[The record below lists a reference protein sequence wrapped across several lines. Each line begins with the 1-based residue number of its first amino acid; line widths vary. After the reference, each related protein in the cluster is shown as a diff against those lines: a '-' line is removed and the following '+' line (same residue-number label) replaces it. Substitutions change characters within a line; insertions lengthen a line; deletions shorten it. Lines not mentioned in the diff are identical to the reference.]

1 MKQKSVRNLFL
12 KKLFPYLLLIPSLIP
27 IVVIL
32 IYPICETFVISLFK
46 MNPMRPDADLF
57 IGLGNYIKLFHEE
70 SFFLGLKNS
79 LELTLVTVVGSNLV
93 GLGLALLLNMEFKG
107 RGIFRSL
114 VIIPWTLPAV
124 AAVLIWIWIL
134 DYQFGVANY
143 ILSIAGIIN
152 ESIPWLSST
161 QMAMVSVTIVCIWKQ
176 FPISCIMYLASLQ
189 TIDHT
194 QYEAAEMDG
203 ANLIQRFFCIT
214 LPGIAASGGV
224 VLLLTSVWAF
234 REFTIIQIMTN
245 GGPSRAT
252 ETLVVQSY
260 LEAFNNFNYGYASSL
275 GMITFTIS
283 LIFSVVYYKLILGR
297 KGGGLK

>member
-46 MNPMRPDADLF
+46 KNPMRPDADLF

-107 RGIFRSL
+107 RGIFRAL

-124 AAVLIWIWIL
+124 TAVLIWIWIL

-143 ILSIAGIIN
+143 ILSIAGIVK

-161 QMAMVSVTIVCIWKQ
+161 QMAMVSVIIVCIWKQ

-189 TIDHT
+189 TVDHT

-203 ANLIQRFFCIT
+203 ANLIQKFFCIT

-275 GMITFTIS
+275 GMITFAIS

-297 KGGGLK
+297 KGEV

>member
-93 GLGLALLLNMEFKG
+93 GLGLALLRNMEFKG
-107 RGIFRSL
+107 RGIFRAL

-143 ILSIAGIIN
+143 ILSIAGIVK

-161 QMAMVSVTIVCIWKQ
+161 QMAMVSVIIVCIWKQ

-189 TIDHT
+189 TVDHT

-203 ANLIQRFFCIT
+203 ANLIQKFFCIT

-275 GMITFTIS
+275 GMITFAIS

-297 KGGGLK
+297 KGEV

>member
-1 MKQKSVRNLFL
+1 MKQKSVRNLLL

-32 IYPICETFVISLFK
+32 IYPICETCVISLFK

-107 RGIFRSL
+107 RGIFRAL

-143 ILSIAGIIN
+143 ILSIAGIVK

-161 QMAMVSVTIVCIWKQ
+161 QTAMVSVIIVCIWKQ

-189 TIDHT
+189 TVDHT

-203 ANLIQRFFCIT
+203 ANLIQKFFCIT

-275 GMITFTIS
+275 GMITFAIS

-297 KGGGLK
+297 KGEV

>member
-79 LELTLVTVVGSNLV
+79 LELTSVTVAGSNLV

-107 RGIFRSL
+107 RGIFRAL

-143 ILSIAGIIN
+143 ILSIAGIVK

-161 QMAMVSVTIVCIWKQ
+161 QMAMVSVIIVCIWKQ

-189 TIDHT
+189 TVDHT

-203 ANLIQRFFCIT
+203 ANLIQKFFCIT

-275 GMITFTIS
+275 GMITFAIS

-297 KGGGLK
+297 KGEV

>member
-93 GLGLALLLNMEFKG
+93 GLGLTLLLNMEFKG
-107 RGIFRSL
+107 RGIFRAL

-143 ILSIAGIIN
+143 ILSIAGIVK

-161 QMAMVSVTIVCIWKQ
+161 QMAMVSVIIVCIWKQ

-189 TIDHT
+189 TVDHT

-203 ANLIQRFFCIT
+203 ANLIQKFFCIT

-275 GMITFTIS
+275 GMITFAIS

-297 KGGGLK
+297 KGEV

>member
-107 RGIFRSL
+107 RGIFRAL

-143 ILSIAGIIN
+143 ILSIAGIVK

-161 QMAMVSVTIVCIWKQ
+161 QMAMVSVIIVCIWKQ

-189 TIDHT
+189 TVDILNMRLLRWM
-194 QYEAAEMDG
+194 EL
-203 ANLIQRFFCIT
+203 NLIQKFFCIT
-214 LPGIAASGGV
+214 LPGVAASGGV

-275 GMITFTIS
+275 GMITFAIS
-283 LIFSVVYYKLILGR
+283 LILVWCIIN
-297 KGGGLK
+297 

>member
-46 MNPMRPDADLF
+46 MNPMMPDADLF

-79 LELTLVTVVGSNLV
+79 LELTLVTVAGSNLV

-107 RGIFRSL
+107 RGIFRAL

-143 ILSIAGIIN
+143 ILSIAGIVK

-161 QMAMVSVTIVCIWKQ
+161 QMAMVSVIIVCIWKQ

-189 TIDHT
+189 TVDHT

-203 ANLIQRFFCIT
+203 ANLIQKFFCIT

-275 GMITFTIS
+275 GMITFAIS

-297 KGGGLK
+297 KGEV

>member
-1 MKQKSVRNLFL
+1 M
-12 KKLFPYLLLIPSLIP
+12 
-27 IVVIL
+27 
-32 IYPICETFVISLFK
+32 
-46 MNPMRPDADLF
+46 
-57 IGLGNYIKLFHEE
+57 
-70 SFFLGLKNS
+70 
-79 LELTLVTVVGSNLV
+79 
-93 GLGLALLLNMEFKG
+93 
-107 RGIFRSL
+107 

-143 ILSIAGIIN
+143 ILSIAGIVK

-161 QMAMVSVTIVCIWKQ
+161 QMAMVSVIIVCIWKQ
-176 FPISCIMYLASLQ
+176 FPISCIMYLAS
-189 TIDHT
+189 
-194 QYEAAEMDG
+194 
-203 ANLIQRFFCIT
+203 
-214 LPGIAASGGV
+214 
-224 VLLLTSVWAF
+224 LTSVWAF

-275 GMITFTIS
+275 GMITFAIS

-297 KGGGLK
+297 KGEV

>member
-32 IYPICETFVISLFK
+32 IYPIYETFVISLFK

-79 LELTLVTVVGSNLV
+79 LELTLVTVAGSNLV

-107 RGIFRSL
+107 RGIFRAL

-143 ILSIAGIIN
+143 ILSIAGIVK

-161 QMAMVSVTIVCIWKQ
+161 QMAMVSVIIVCIWKQ

-189 TIDHT
+189 TVDHT

-203 ANLIQRFFCIT
+203 ANLIQKFFCIT

-275 GMITFTIS
+275 GMITFAIS

-297 KGGGLK
+297 KGEV

>member
-107 RGIFRSL
+107 RGIFRAL

-143 ILSIAGIIN
+143 ILSIAGIVK

-161 QMAMVSVTIVCIWKQ
+161 QMAMVSVIIVCIWKQ

-189 TIDHT
+189 TVDHT

-203 ANLIQRFFCIT
+203 ANLIQKFFCIT

-234 REFTIIQIMTN
+234 REFTIIRIMTN

-275 GMITFTIS
+275 GMITFAIS

-297 KGGGLK
+297 KGEV

>member
-107 RGIFRSL
+107 RGIFRAL

-143 ILSIAGIIN
+143 ILSIAGIVK

-161 QMAMVSVTIVCIWKQ
+161 QMAMVSVIIVCIWKQ

-189 TIDHT
+189 TVDHT

-203 ANLIQRFFCIT
+203 ANLIQKFFCIT

-275 GMITFTIS
+275 GMITFAIS
-283 LIFSVVYYKLILGR
+283 LIFSVVYYKPH
-297 KGGGLK
+297 

>member
-107 RGIFRSL
+107 RGIFRAL

-143 ILSIAGIIN
+143 ILSIAGIVK

-161 QMAMVSVTIVCIWKQ
+161 QMAMVSVIIVCIWKQ

-189 TIDHT
+189 TVDHT

-203 ANLIQRFFCIT
+203 ANLIQKFFCIT

-234 REFTIIQIMTN
+234 REFTIIQIMSN

-275 GMITFTIS
+275 GMITFAIS

-297 KGGGLK
+297 KGEV

>member
-1 MKQKSVRNLFL
+1 
-12 KKLFPYLLLIPSLIP
+12 
-27 IVVIL
+27 
-32 IYPICETFVISLFK
+32 
-46 MNPMRPDADLF
+46 MRPDADLF

-107 RGIFRSL
+107 RGIFRAL

-143 ILSIAGIIN
+143 ILSIAGIVK

-161 QMAMVSVTIVCIWKQ
+161 QMAMVSVIIVCIWKQ

-189 TIDHT
+189 TVDHT

-203 ANLIQRFFCIT
+203 ANLIQKFFCIT

-275 GMITFTIS
+275 GMITFAIS

-297 KGGGLK
+297 KGEV

>member
-79 LELTLVTVVGSNLV
+79 LELTLVTVAGSNLV

-107 RGIFRSL
+107 RGIFRAL

-143 ILSIAGIIN
+143 ILSIAGIVK

-161 QMAMVSVTIVCIWKQ
+161 QMAMVSVIIVCIWKQ

-189 TIDHT
+189 TVDHT

-203 ANLIQRFFCIT
+203 ANLIQKFFCIT

-275 GMITFTIS
+275 GMITFAIS
-283 LIFSVVYYKLILGR
+283 LIFSVVY
-297 KGGGLK
+297 

>member
-79 LELTLVTVVGSNLV
+79 LELTLVTVAGSNLV

-107 RGIFRSL
+107 RGIFRAL

-143 ILSIAGIIN
+143 ILSIAGIVK

-161 QMAMVSVTIVCIWKQ
+161 QMAMVSVIIVCIWKQ

-189 TIDHT
+189 TV
-194 QYEAAEMDG
+194 EVDG
-203 ANLIQRFFCIT
+203 ANLIQKFFCIT

-275 GMITFTIS
+275 GMITFAIS

-297 KGGGLK
+297 KGEV

>member
-79 LELTLVTVVGSNLV
+79 LELTLVTMVGSNLV

-107 RGIFRSL
+107 RGIFRAL

-143 ILSIAGIIN
+143 ILSIAGIVK

-161 QMAMVSVTIVCIWKQ
+161 QMAMVSVIIVCIWKQ

-189 TIDHT
+189 TVDHT

-203 ANLIQRFFCIT
+203 ANLIQKFFCIT

-275 GMITFTIS
+275 GMITFAIS

-297 KGGGLK
+297 KGEV

>member
-79 LELTLVTVVGSNLV
+79 LELTLVTVAGSNLV

-107 RGIFRSL
+107 RGIFRAL

-143 ILSIAGIIN
+143 ILSIAGIVK

-161 QMAMVSVTIVCIWKQ
+161 QMAMVSVIIVCIWKQ
-176 FPISCIMYLASLQ
+176 VPISCIMYLASLQ
-189 TIDHT
+189 TVDHT

-203 ANLIQRFFCIT
+203 ANLIQKFFCIT

-275 GMITFTIS
+275 GMITFAIS

-297 KGGGLK
+297 KGEV

>member
-93 GLGLALLLNMEFKG
+93 GLGLALLLNMEG
-107 RGIFRSL
+107 RGIFRAL

-143 ILSIAGIIN
+143 ILSIAGIVK

-161 QMAMVSVTIVCIWKQ
+161 QMAMVSVIIVCIWKQ

-189 TIDHT
+189 TVDHT

-203 ANLIQRFFCIT
+203 ANLIQKFFCIT

-275 GMITFTIS
+275 GMITFAIS

-297 KGGGLK
+297 KGEV

>member
-79 LELTLVTVVGSNLV
+79 LELTLVTVAGSNLV

-107 RGIFRSL
+107 RGIFRAL

-143 ILSIAGIIN
+143 ILSIAGIVKV
-152 ESIPWLSST
+152 SIPWLSST
-161 QMAMVSVTIVCIWKQ
+161 QMAMVSVIIVCIWKQ

-189 TIDHT
+189 TVDHT

-203 ANLIQRFFCIT
+203 ANLIQKFFCIT

-275 GMITFTIS
+275 GMITFAIS

-297 KGGGLK
+297 KGEV

>member
-275 GMITFTIS
+275 GMITFAIS

-297 KGGGLK
+297 KGEV

>member
-79 LELTLVTVVGSNLV
+79 LELTLVTVAGSNLV

-107 RGIFRSL
+107 RGIFRAL

-143 ILSIAGIIN
+143 ILSIAGIVK

-161 QMAMVSVTIVCIWKQ
+161 QMAMVSVIIVCIWKQ

-189 TIDHT
+189 TVDHT

-203 ANLIQRFFCIT
+203 ANLIQKFFCIT

-245 GGPSRAT
+245 GGSSRAT

-275 GMITFTIS
+275 GMITFAIS

-297 KGGGLK
+297 KGEV

>member
-79 LELTLVTVVGSNLV
+79 LELTLVTVAGSNLV

-107 RGIFRSL
+107 RGIFRAL

-143 ILSIAGIIN
+143 ILSIAGIVK

-161 QMAMVSVTIVCIWKQ
+161 QMAMVSVIIVCIWKQ

-189 TIDHT
+189 TVDHT

-203 ANLIQRFFCIT
+203 ANLIQKFFCIT

-275 GMITFTIS
+275 GMITFAIS

-297 KGGGLK
+297 KGEV

>member
-70 SFFLGLKNS
+70 SFFLGLKNY
-79 LELTLVTVVGSNLV
+79 LELTLVTVAGSNLV

-107 RGIFRSL
+107 RGIFRAL

-143 ILSIAGIIN
+143 ILSIAGIVK

-161 QMAMVSVTIVCIWKQ
+161 QMAMVSVIIVCIWKQ

-189 TIDHT
+189 TVDHT

-203 ANLIQRFFCIT
+203 ANLIQKFFCIT

-275 GMITFTIS
+275 GMITFAIS

-297 KGGGLK
+297 KGEV

>member
-107 RGIFRSL
+107 RGIFRAL

-134 DYQFGVANY
+134 DYPFGVANY
-143 ILSIAGIIN
+143 ILSIAGIVK

-161 QMAMVSVTIVCIWKQ
+161 QMAMVSVIIVCIWKQ

-189 TIDHT
+189 TVDHT

-203 ANLIQRFFCIT
+203 ANLIQKFFCIT

-275 GMITFTIS
+275 GMITFAIS

-297 KGGGLK
+297 KGEV

>member
-107 RGIFRSL
+107 RGIFRAL

-143 ILSIAGIIN
+143 ILSIAGIVK
-152 ESIPWLSST
+152 ESIHWLSST
-161 QMAMVSVTIVCIWKQ
+161 QMAMVSVIIVCIWKQ

-189 TIDHT
+189 TVDHT

-203 ANLIQRFFCIT
+203 ANLIQKFFCIT

-275 GMITFTIS
+275 GMITFAIS

-297 KGGGLK
+297 KGEV

>member
-107 RGIFRSL
+107 RGIFRAL

-143 ILSIAGIIN
+143 ILSIAGIVK

-161 QMAMVSVTIVCIWKQ
+161 QMAMVSVIIVCIWKQ

-189 TIDHT
+189 TVDHT

-203 ANLIQRFFCIT
+203 ANLIQKFFCIT

-260 LEAFNNFNYGYASSL
+260 LEAFNNFNYGYASSV
-275 GMITFTIS
+275 GMITFAIS

-297 KGGGLK
+297 KGEV

>member
-46 MNPMRPDADLF
+46 INPMRPDADLF

-107 RGIFRSL
+107 RGIFRAL

-143 ILSIAGIIN
+143 ILSIAGIVK

-161 QMAMVSVTIVCIWKQ
+161 QMAMVSVIIVCIWKQ

-189 TIDHT
+189 TVDHT

-203 ANLIQRFFCIT
+203 ANLIQKFFCIT

-275 GMITFTIS
+275 GMITFAIS

-297 KGGGLK
+297 KGEV

>member
-107 RGIFRSL
+107 RGIFRAL

-143 ILSIAGIIN
+143 ILSIAGIVK

-161 QMAMVSVTIVCIWKQ
+161 QMAMVSVIIVCIWKQ

-189 TIDHT
+189 TVDHT

-203 ANLIQRFFCIT
+203 ANLIQKFFCIT

-234 REFTIIQIMTN
+234 REFMIIQIMTN

-275 GMITFTIS
+275 GMITFAIS

-297 KGGGLK
+297 KGEV

>member
-12 KKLFPYLLLIPSLIP
+12 KKLFPYLLIIPSLIP

-107 RGIFRSL
+107 RGIFRAL

-143 ILSIAGIIN
+143 ILSIAGIVK

-161 QMAMVSVTIVCIWKQ
+161 QMAMVSVIIVCIWKQ

-189 TIDHT
+189 TVDHT

-203 ANLIQRFFCIT
+203 ANLIQKFFCIT

-275 GMITFTIS
+275 GMITFAIS

-297 KGGGLK
+297 KGEV

>member
-79 LELTLVTVVGSNLV
+79 LELTLVTVAGSNLV

-107 RGIFRSL
+107 RGIFRAL

-143 ILSIAGIIN
+143 ILSIAGIVK

-161 QMAMVSVTIVCIWKQ
+161 QMAMVSVIIVCIWKQ
-176 FPISCIMYLASLQ
+176 FPISCIIYLASLQ
-189 TIDHT
+189 TVDHT

-203 ANLIQRFFCIT
+203 ANLIQKFFCIT

-275 GMITFTIS
+275 GMITFAIS

-297 KGGGLK
+297 KGEV

>member
-46 MNPMRPDADLF
+46 MNPMRPDADLL

-79 LELTLVTVVGSNLV
+79 LELTLVTVAGSNLV

-107 RGIFRSL
+107 RGIFRAL

-143 ILSIAGIIN
+143 ILSIAGIVK

-161 QMAMVSVTIVCIWKQ
+161 QMAMVSVIIVCIWKQ

-189 TIDHT
+189 TVDHT

-203 ANLIQRFFCIT
+203 ANLIQKFFCIT

-275 GMITFTIS
+275 GMITFAIS

-297 KGGGLK
+297 KGEV

>member
-79 LELTLVTVVGSNLV
+79 LELTLVTVAGSNLV

-107 RGIFRSL
+107 RGIFRAL

-143 ILSIAGIIN
+143 ILSIAGIVK

-161 QMAMVSVTIVCIWKQ
+161 QMAMVSVIIVCIWKQ

-189 TIDHT
+189 TVDHT
-194 QYEAAEMDG
+194 QYEDAEMDG
-203 ANLIQRFFCIT
+203 ANLIQKFFCIT

-275 GMITFTIS
+275 GMITFAIS

-297 KGGGLK
+297 KGEV

>member
-79 LELTLVTVVGSNLV
+79 LELTLVTVAGSNLV

-107 RGIFRSL
+107 RGIFRAL

-143 ILSIAGIIN
+143 ILSIAGIVK

-161 QMAMVSVTIVCIWKQ
+161 QMAMVSVIIVCIWKQ
-176 FPISCIMYLASLQ
+176 FPISCVMYLASLQ
-189 TIDHT
+189 TVDHT

-203 ANLIQRFFCIT
+203 ANLIQKFFCIT

-275 GMITFTIS
+275 GMITFAIS

-297 KGGGLK
+297 KGEV

>member
-107 RGIFRSL
+107 RGIFRAL

-143 ILSIAGIIN
+143 ILSIAGIVK

-161 QMAMVSVTIVCIWKQ
+161 QMAMVSVIIVCIWKQ

-189 TIDHT
+189 TVDHT

-203 ANLIQRFFCIT
+203 ANLSKKFFCIT

-275 GMITFTIS
+275 GMITFAIS

-297 KGGGLK
+297 KGEV

>member
-107 RGIFRSL
+107 RGIFRAL

-143 ILSIAGIIN
+143 ILSIAGIVK

-161 QMAMVSVTIVCIWKQ
+161 QMAMVSVIIVCIWKQ

-189 TIDHT
+189 TVDHT

-203 ANLIQRFFCIT
+203 ANLIQKFFCIT

-275 GMITFTIS
+275 GMITFAIS

-297 KGGGLK
+297 KGED

>member
-107 RGIFRSL
+107 RGIFRAL

-143 ILSIAGIIN
+143 ILSIAGIVK

-161 QMAMVSVTIVCIWKQ
+161 QMAMVSVIIVCIWKQ

-189 TIDHT
+189 TVDHT

-203 ANLIQRFFCIT
+203 ANLIQKFFCIT

-224 VLLLTSVWAF
+224 VLLLTSVWSF

-275 GMITFTIS
+275 GMITFAIS

-297 KGGGLK
+297 KGEV

>member
-107 RGIFRSL
+107 RGIFRAL

-143 ILSIAGIIN
+143 ILSIAGIVK

-161 QMAMVSVTIVCIWKQ
+161 QMAMVSVIIVCIWKQ

-189 TIDHT
+189 TVDHT

-203 ANLIQRFFCIT
+203 ANLIQKFFCIT

-275 GMITFTIS
+275 GMISFAIS

-297 KGGGLK
+297 KGEV

>member
-107 RGIFRSL
+107 RGIFRAL

-134 DYQFGVANY
+134 DYQVGVAHY
-143 ILSIAGIIN
+143 ILSIAGIVK

-161 QMAMVSVTIVCIWKQ
+161 QMAMVSVIIVCIWKQ

-189 TIDHT
+189 TVDHT

-203 ANLIQRFFCIT
+203 ANLIQKFFCIT

-275 GMITFTIS
+275 GMITFAIS

-297 KGGGLK
+297 KGEV